1 MKEYKVITH
10 HAPPEFAQQ
19 VSKELQDGWQLI
31 GGVSITAVLKEAGV
45 YQTIYSQALAK

>member
-10 HAPPEFAQQ
+10 HTPPEFALQ
-19 VSKELQDGWQLI
+19 VSQALKEGWQLI

-45 YQTIYSQALAK
+45 YQMVYTQALAK